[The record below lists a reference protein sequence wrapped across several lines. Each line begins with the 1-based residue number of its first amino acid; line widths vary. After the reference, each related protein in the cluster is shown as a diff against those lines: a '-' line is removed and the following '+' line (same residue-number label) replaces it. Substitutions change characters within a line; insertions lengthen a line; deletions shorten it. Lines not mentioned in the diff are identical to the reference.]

1 MWTKKK
7 KEMTKWKE
15 MSLIILIT
23 LRNVIIN
30 EKTRRSFNKHHT
42 LTSRVNKFHHFFT
55 FIEKRFKERENF
67 AQKRC
72 QRASNVVDR
81 KVLFLFVMTQ
91 CWSSQRM
98 LFTVVLMRFFNL
110 VISIFNAIN
119 LSSIFAKVNE
129 FEEFD
134 EETTNE
140 TTTDETT
147 TDETTTD
154 EAN

>member
-1 MWTKKK
+1 
-7 KEMTKWKE
+7 
-15 MSLIILIT
+15 
-23 LRNVIIN
+23 
-30 EKTRRSFNKHHT
+30 
-42 LTSRVNKFHHFFT
+42 
-55 FIEKRFKERENF
+55 
-67 AQKRC
+67 
-72 QRASNVVDR
+72 
-81 KVLFLFVMTQ
+81 
-91 CWSSQRM
+91 
-98 LFTVVLMRFFNL
+98 